1 MRKWKAF
8 RKFLSVMIA
17 ALLILPGAVKIDA
30 AEAFYP
36 IDAEDAVVLSAKIVG
51 ETSTNDHTYAKA
63 IWTNGDFVYLMTDST
78 HDIKEV
84 KLTAPGG
91 VITAISYTAYATTD
105 TVRVGDQ
112 VFAPDS
118 SQGNTKDS
126 HLTVAK
132 FSLSEFLSTL
142 GLNGGNTYGI
152 EVISEQGKGH
162 WIYGT
167 LQITIPKAK
176 AVVSKTWI
184 DGPKYAASIDLYKDY
199 KDETI
204 PYTPTVASSFELTE
218 SQSTVT
224 KEVNYTDN
232 LGRVLTYFA
241 EEKNIPEGYTATY
254 SAVEKSF
261 VDGFHVYKMS
271 IENKY
276 TPPLMNIEVTKT
288 WKDEG
293 GPLRPEEITFKL
305 FRGQETEPIMT
316 QTADVDSGWK
326 TTFMNLPKTT
336 LNGTAITYRVEEV
349 PVPGYSTVID
359 GFTVINTRTEKFNL
373 PVEKIWKDEP
383 GTAMRPAAVTFNL
396 LRNEI
401 KVSEITF
408 AANES
413 WKGEFKNLD
422 KFDGNGDLYTYS
434 ITENSVPGYMGSVNG
449 FTITN
454 TRTGVVDIPVMKI
467 WKDINTSSR
476 PDGITIHLI
485 RNNAPYKTAEMK
497 PVEGTW
503 SYTFKDEPAFDSNGL
518 PYTYKVEEV
527 VPDGYKGS
535 VVKNDNGSFTITN
548 IRVNEITLL
557 GEKTWLD
564 DGTGR
569 PESITVQLLQ
579 NGSPYRSAEV
589 EPDEEGKWLFSF
601 SKVPE
606 FNEDGIPYIY
616 SLKELT
622 VEGYLADIE
631 DNEDGTFTITNLRV
645 GKVDVSGEKTW
656 LDDGT
661 GRPESI
667 TVNLLQNGYPV
678 NSKEVTPNESGKWLF
693 SFMDLDEFDMMGL
706 PYTYSVEEVPV
717 DGYKSTVKEK
727 DDGTFE
733 IENLREGLVD
743 IAGRKTWKDAGPLS
757 RPDFITVNLLRNGEE
772 IMDKDVYP
780 GEADVWSFIFE
791 DLPEFDDKGIAYTY
805 SITEEPVSGYASTV
819 SEENGGILITNVRV
833 NEINILGEKIWL
845 DDNNPDRSESI
856 TIYLRRN
863 GLEYKSV
870 SVEADEEG
878 NWSFAFMKVPE
889 FDQDGLP
896 YTYTI
901 EEEDLDGYKE
911 TVKKNENGT
920 YTVTNLLEGLV
931 EISGEKTWLD
941 NGTGRPETIT
951 IKLLRNNVEF
961 DSKVVSEVNG
971 KWMFYFLDLP
981 EYDEDGKAY
990 TYTIEEVPVE
1000 GYETSITMKQDGS
1013 YIVENLR
1020 TGVTS
1025 LSGRKIW
1032 LDDGNRESESIIV
1045 NLLRNGIKVDE
1056 ASVSENEVGDWNF
1069 SFTNLPAFD
1078 EKGIAYVYTVT
1089 ENAEEGYKTSILKE
1103 QDGTFTITNLR
1114 EGFVDILGEKT
1125 WLDNGE
1131 RSADTVRINLLRNG
1145 EPVDFRNVSEGQ
1157 DGKWTFEFLELPEF
1171 DEEGILYT
1179 YTIEEEAVEGYTSTI
1194 RMNEDGS
1201 YTVENLR
1208 TGIVTVSGV
1217 KTWLDNGVRSIENII
1232 INLLRD
1238 GQKVDEKSIPLGEN
1252 GEASFSFENL
1262 PEFNEKGIAYTYTIT
1277 EESVEG
1283 YKVKITEPRDNYFE
1297 VENLRTGIVDIEG
1310 DKVWLDDENPER
1322 PESIT
1327 VKLLRNGEDYKSETI
1342 TEEDGWSFSFLNEP
1356 EFDEKGIAYTYTIE
1370 EENLEGYSESVLKK
1384 EDGTFTVTNLRVG
1397 AIRVFGEKTW
1407 LDDENPERPES
1418 ITLNLLRNGEISD
1431 SAVVSRGEDGKWT
1444 FSFDELPEFDEY
1456 GKAYVYTL
1464 EEEAVEGYSTNID
1477 DLEDGE
1483 YLVTNLRVGTVDI
1496 SGEKTWLDDETGR
1509 PVSIVINLLQNG
1521 EEIDEEIVTPN
1532 EEGAWSFS
1540 FNELPKFDD
1549 MGKAYE
1555 YTITEDSVEGYES
1568 TVTPNED
1575 GSFTVENLRVGIVE
1589 VSGEKTWLDD
1599 ETGRPES
1606 ITVNLLRNGV
1616 FDRSLEVTDTEGA
1629 WSFSFTELPQFDE
1642 KGIPYTYTIEEVP
1655 VEGYES
1661 TVTPN
1666 EDGTFTITNLRVG
1679 ITDVSGEKTWF
1690 DDGTGRPESI
1700 TVNLIQNGE
1709 EIAEALVT
1717 PDGEGN
1723 WTYSFPELPE
1733 FDEEGI
1739 AYLYSITE
1747 DPVTGYNTNYV
1758 PGTYDIQ
1765 NTREGIVNINGQK
1778 TWDDLFGR
1786 PASITVNL
1794 LQNGEEIREQVVTA
1808 NASGLWLYSFTELP
1822 EFTEAGIPYVY
1833 TITEDAVPGYEA
1845 TVTGTSIL
1853 NRQLR
1858 ATLSIIKIDDFD
1870 FPVEGAVF
1878 EITDEEGVVLFTGT
1892 TDEDGLLSA
1901 VLPLGTYIVSEISAP
1916 EDYIIDDTPKTV
1928 LLDED
1933 GEVLELTVV
1942 NILEIEDVEPLPL
1955 PEEEEEEALPR
1966 TGSEN
1971 VNYLYG
1977 LGLILI
1983 LGGTVLLSK
1992 KKRTVK

>member
-1 MRKWKAF
+1 MRKWKVF

-63 IWTNGDFVYLMTDST
+63 IWTNGDSVYLMTDST
-78 HDIKEV
+78 HDIKEI

-118 SQGNTKDS
+118 SQGNTKSS
-126 HLTVAK
+126 HLTVAR
-132 FSLSEFLSTL
+132 FSLSAFLSTL

-162 WIYGT
+162 WIFGT

-176 AVVSKTWI
+176 AVVSKTWV

-199 KDETI
+199 QDETI

-218 SQSTVT
+218 SQNTMT
-224 KEVNYTDN
+224 KEVDYTDN
-232 LGRVLTYFA
+232 LGRVYTYFA
-241 EEKNIPEGYTATY
+241 VEKNIPEGYAATY
-254 SAVEKSF
+254 SDVVKTFAN
-261 VDGFHVYKMS
+261 GFHVYTMS

-276 TPPLMNIEVTKT
+276 TPPLMNIEVTKI
-288 WKDEG
+288 WKDAG
-293 GPLRPEEITFKL
+293 GPARPEEITFKL
-305 FRGQETEPIMT
+305 FKGVETEPVMT
-316 QTADVDSGWK
+316 QTADADSGWK

-336 LNGTAITYRVEEV
+336 LNGSPITYRVEEV

-359 GFTVINTRTEKFNL
+359 GFTVRNTRTEKFDL
-373 PVEKIWKDEP
+373 PVEKIWKDEA
-383 GTAMRPAAVTFNL
+383 GTAMRPASVTFNL
-396 LRNEI
+396 LRNGV
-401 KVSEITF
+401 KVSEVTF
-408 AANES
+408 GANES

-422 KFDGNGDLYTYS
+422 KFDGNGDLYTYT
-434 ITENSVPGYMGSVNG
+434 ITENNVPGYNGSVNG

-454 TRTGVVDIPVMKI
+454 TRTGVVDIPVTKV
-467 WKDINTSSR
+467 WKDINTSAR
-476 PDGITIHLI
+476 PDAITIHLF
-485 RNNAPYKTAEMK
+485 RNNELYKTVEMK

-503 SYTFKDEPAFDSNGL
+503 AYTFKDEPAFDGNGL
-518 PYTYKVEEV
+518 PYTFKVEED
-527 VPDGYKGS
+527 VPLGYKGA
-535 VVKNDNGSFTITN
+535 VVKNENGSFTITN
-548 IRVNEITLL
+548 TRVNEITLL

-616 SLKELT
+616 TLKELT
-622 VEGYLADIE
+622 VAGYLPDIE

-645 GKVDVSGEKTW
+645 GKVDIQGEKTW

-678 NSKEVTPNESGKWLF
+678 NSKEVSPNESGKWLF
-693 SFMDLDEFDMMGL
+693 SFMDLDEFDMVGL
-706 PYTYSVEEVPV
+706 PYIYSVEEVPV

-743 IAGRKTWKDAGPLS
+743 IAGRKIWKDQGPLS

-780 GEADVWSFIFE
+780 GESDTWSFIFE
-791 DLPEFDDKGIAYTY
+791 DLPEFDEKGIAYTY
-805 SITEEPVSGYASTV
+805 SITEDPVSGYAGTV
-819 SEENGGILITNVRV
+819 SEENGSIVITNVRV

-845 DDNNPDRSESI
+845 DDNNLDRPDSI

-951 IKLLRNNVEF
+951 IRLLRNNVEF
-961 DSKVVSEVNG
+961 KSTVVSETNG
-971 KWMFYFLDLP
+971 KWMFSFKDLP
-981 EYDEDGKAY
+981 EFDENGKAY
-990 TYTIEEVPVE
+990 VYTIKEDPVE
-1000 GYETSITMKQDGS
+1000 GYKTTITMKEDGS
-1013 YIVENLR
+1013 YNVENLR
-1020 TGVTS
+1020 VGITS
-1025 LSGRKIW
+1025 IAGRKVW
-1032 LDDGNRESESIIV
+1032 LDNGERDPESITV
-1045 NLLRNGIKVDE
+1045 NLLRNGVKVDE
-1056 ASVSENEVGDWNF
+1056 RVVTADEEGKWTF
-1069 SFTNLPAFD
+1069 SFKELQAFD
-1078 EKGIAYVYTVT
+1078 DKGIAYVYTVS
-1089 ENAEEGYKTSILKE
+1089 EDAVEGYKTSIVKE

-1114 EGFVDILGEKT
+1114 EGTVDILGEKT

-1131 RSADTVRINLLRNG
+1131 RSIESVRINLLRNG
-1145 EPVDFRNVSEGQ
+1145 EPVDFRTVSEGQ
-1157 DGKWTFEFLELPEF
+1157 DGKWTFKFLELPEF
-1171 DEEGILYT
+1171 DEKGILYT
-1179 YTIEEEAVEGYTSTI
+1179 YTIEEEAVAGYASTI
-1194 RMNEDGS
+1194 KMNEDGS

-1208 TGIVTVSGV
+1208 TGIVSVSGM
-1217 KTWLDNGVRSIENII
+1217 KTWLDNGTRSVESITV
-1232 INLLRD
+1232 NLLRN
-1238 GQKVDEKSIPLGEN
+1238 GVEVDEKAVVLGEN
-1252 GEASFSFENL
+1252 GEASFTFGNL
-1262 PEFNEKGIAYTYTIT
+1262 PEFDEKGIAYTYTIT
-1277 EESVEG
+1277 EDPVDG
-1283 YKVKITEPRDNYFE
+1283 YTTKITEIRDNYFE
-1297 VENLRTGIVDIEG
+1297 IENLRVGFVDIEG
-1310 DKVWLDDENPER
+1310 DKVWLDDNNPER

-1327 VKLLRNGEDYKSETI
+1327 IKLMRNGEDYKSDMI

-1370 EENLEGYSESVLKK
+1370 EEDLSGYSESVLKN
-1384 EDGTFTVTNLRVG
+1384 ENGTFTVTNLRVG
-1397 AIRVFGEKTW
+1397 TVRIFGEKIW
-1407 LDDENPERPES
+1407 LDDGTERPES
-1418 ITLNLLRNGEISD
+1418 ITLNLLRNGEPYD
-1431 SAVVSRGEDGKWT
+1431 SAVVSEGEDEKWT
-1444 FSFDELPEFDEY
+1444 FSFDELPEFDEN

-1464 EEEAVEGYSTNID
+1464 EEEAVEGYSTKIE
-1477 DLEDGE
+1477 DLNDGE
-1483 YLVTNLRVGTVDI
+1483 YLVTNLRVGFVDI
-1496 SGEKTWLDDETGR
+1496 TGEKTWLDDGTGR
-1509 PVSIVINLLQNG
+1509 PESITVNLLQNG
-1521 EEIDEEIVTPN
+1521 EEIDEAVVTPD
-1532 EEGAWSFS
+1532 EEGEWRFS
-1540 FNELPKFDD
+1540 FMELPKFDD
-1549 MGKAYE
+1549 MGIAYE
-1555 YTITEDSVEGYES
+1555 YTITEDPVEGYES

-1599 ETGRPES
+1599 GTGRPES
-1606 ITVNLLRNGV
+1606 ITVNLLRNGE
-1616 FDRSLEVTDTEGA
+1616 FDRSMEVMDVEGL
-1629 WSFSFTELPQFDE
+1629 WSFSFTELPEFDNM
-1642 KGIPYTYTIEEVP
+1642 GIPYTYTIEEVP

-1661 TVTPN
+1661 TVTEN
-1666 EDGTFTITNLRVG
+1666 EDGTFTITNLRAG
-1679 ITDVSGEKTWF
+1679 IVDVSGEKTWL

-1709 EIAEALVT
+1709 EIAEVLVT
-1717 PDGEGN
+1717 PDEEGN
-1723 WTYSFPELPE
+1723 WTYSFLELPE
-1733 FDEEGI
+1733 FDEEGM
-1739 AYLYSITE
+1739 AYTYTVTE
-1747 DPVTGYNTNYV
+1747 DPVEGYNTNYV

-1794 LQNGEEIREQVVTA
+1794 LQNGEEIRELVVTA
-1808 NASGLWLYSFTELP
+1808 NASGLWLYSFTDLP

-1833 TITEDAVPGYEA
+1833 TITEDAVPGYVA

-1878 EITDEEGVVLFTGT
+1878 EIADEEGVVLFTGT
-1892 TDEDGLLSA
+1892 TDEDGLLD
-1901 VLPLGTYIVSEISAP
+1901 VILPLGTYIVTEISAP

-1955 PEEEEEEALPR
+1955 PEEEEELPK

-1983 LGGTVLLSK
+1983 MGGAVLLSK
-1992 KKRTVK
+1992 KKRIVR